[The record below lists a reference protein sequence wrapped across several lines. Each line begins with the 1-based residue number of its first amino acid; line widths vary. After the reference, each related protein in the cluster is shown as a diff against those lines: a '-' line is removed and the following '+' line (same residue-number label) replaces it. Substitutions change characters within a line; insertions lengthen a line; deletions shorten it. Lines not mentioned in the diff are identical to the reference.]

1 MMSILS
7 SIETLTKKQVKE
19 IEDNINNIPR
29 EILGDKS
36 PYELT
41 KKMYPELIE
50 LLDANN
56 IKPDKVTLNPNDI
69 FKKDTKTKEED

>member
-1 MMSILS
+1 MSILS